1 MKLNG
6 TLMITFTTYFFLI
19 FIVNVDK
26 RDHISERYVRKISL
40 KL

>member
-19 FIVNVDK
+19 FIVNVDE
-26 RDHISERYVRKISL
+26 RNYISERYVRKISL